1 MNSTIVTAVVRHL
14 LTAVGGGFFAA
25 WGISGSTM
33 EAVIGAVSTLAGVA
47 WSIYDK
53 RKQQPAVE
61 QQPENT

>member
-25 WGISGSTM
+25 WGVSGTSM
-33 EAVIGAVSTLAGVA
+33 DAIIGAVSTLIGVA

-53 RKQQPAVE
+53 RDQKVAVE
-61 QQPENT
+61 QQ